1 VKACA
6 PAEGHT
12 PQYIKQDIFFNFKSI
27 WVCVRLWTDGLA
39 ISFELLQKSGM
50 SDVIQNL
57 PNDLTM
63 VMEFNWLVSFI
74 PSANKRTKS

>member
-6 PAEGHT
+6 PTEGHT
-12 PQYIKQDIFFNFKSI
+12 LQYIKQDIFFNFKSI
-27 WVCVRLWTDGLA
+27 WVCMRLWTDGLA

-50 SDVIQNL
+50 SDVIQNG
-57 PNDLTM
+57 LTM

-74 PSANKRTKS
+74 PSANKLLLRTKS